1 MEMQMDAVRNALLM
15 TICLATTATCVT
27 ALASAGAD
35 IVSDVAPPPPH
46 SELAPSPRDGYVWS
60 PGHWELNR
68 HSYVWVSGTWITE
81 RRGARWIPDHWDQV
95 GAQWHYVPGHWQR

>member
-1 MEMQMDAVRNALLM
+1 MNAVRKASLM
-15 TICLATTATCVT
+15 TIFLATGGMWGP
-27 ALASAGAD
+27 ASAEAD
-35 IVSDVAPPPPH
+35 IVSDAAPPPPRAEH
-46 SELAPSPRDGYVWS
+46 APSPRDGYVWS

-81 RRGARWIPDHWDQV
+81 RRGARWIQDHWDQV